1 MNQELDW
8 IEQLAPDMIE
18 TMVQRFMI
26 IRHIYWTQPVGRR
39 TLAQEIGL
47 TERVLRTETDF
58 LKQQGLI
65 ETTRS
70 GMIITVKGRSVL
82 DGLNP
87 LIDDLANIHQQEE
100 ELAQSLGIARCLI
113 VAGDIDQQE
122 KVVEEMGKSVNEALN
137 LLLPLGPSVIAVMGG
152 TTMAEIAHCLTAKLS
167 EKRSLTFVPA
177 RGGIGETVAIQANSV
192 SSMMARR
199 AGGNHR
205 ALYVPEQLSEQ
216 AYAPLLNEPSIQQ
229 VVQLI
234 RNSDA
239 VIHSVGQAI
248 KMARRRD
255 MDTQVVAM
263 LQQKRAVGEAFGY
276 FFDESGQI
284 VYKIPRI
291 GVQLEDLTRMKCV
304 IAVAGGSSKA
314 KAIVAYMKHAPSQ
327 TWLITDEGAAKMIL
341 KK

>member
-26 IRHIYWTQPVGRR
+26 IRHIYWAQPVGRR
-39 TLAQEIGL
+39 TLAQEVGL
-47 TERVLRTETDF
+47 TERVLRTEADF

-65 ETTRS
+65 EATRS
-70 GMIITVKGRSVL
+70 GMIITGQGHAVL
-82 DGLNP
+82 QGLSS
-87 LIDDLANIHQQEE
+87 LIDELADIHQQEE
-100 ELAQSLGIARCLI
+100 ELAKTLGIARCLI
-113 VAGDIDQQE
+113 VTGNTDKQT
-122 KVVEEMGKSVNEALN
+122 KVIEAMGKLVNDALDR
-137 LLLPLGPSVIAVMGG
+137 LLPVGRSVIAVMGG

-167 EKRSLTFVPA
+167 EKRDLVFVPA

-192 SSMMARR
+192 SSMMARQ
-199 AGGNHR
+199 AGGKHR
-205 ALYVPEQLSEQ
+205 ALYVPEQLSRQ
-216 AYAPLLNEPSIQQ
+216 AYAPLLKEPSIQQ
-229 VVQLI
+229 VIQLI
-234 RNSDA
+234 RNSDV
-239 VIHSVGQAI
+239 VIHSIGQAI

-255 MDTQVVAM
+255 MDTEVVTM
-263 LQQKRAVGEAFGY
+263 LQNKQAVGEAFGY
-276 FFDESGQI
+276 FFDEAGQI

-291 GVQLEDLTRMKCV
+291 GVQLRDLTKMKYV